1 MRRLLVISSILL
13 LTMALFIACGSDS
26 NIAKIQFWAFGG
38 SPNMMK
44 WAKERVA
51 SFNQKNPDI
60 KVIEGQKSWN
70 MIRELL
76 YTNFSTGTGPDVMRI
91 HANYAAE
98 FGEAGYLYPIN
109 NFSDFDSV
117 KAWYQPN
124 LFESCRHKGN
134 YYGLPGTAMAFVL
147 VCNKEMFDKEGL
159 KPPKTWSE
167 FRAAAKKLTKDL
179 DGDGSID
186 QWGLVLLGGDRGGFS
201 YRLAPFILKAGGT
214 FLSDDL
220 TKVTFNNP
228 ISIKAL
234 QLFIDMYQKDKSIT
248 PGFLAYTI
256 SEINDLFCSNKVAM
270 AIEGPWMNSVVQEK
284 KPGMKFYTVPVPV
297 PDNKIDQYDIA
308 PTLQDMVMISISAH
322 SKHLNEAWKL
332 TKYLRNEEADIEW
345 IRQDMGSFPTTLNAI
360 NSPEEKPF
368 PDFDV
373 FAHELQYAKPWPAHP
388 KMISI
393 VRNVIAPYCQK
404 AIIGELSAEQ
414 ALEMTAKEA
423 QDIIEGK
430 K

>member
-1 MRRLLVISSILL
+1 MKRLLLICSILL
-13 LTMALFIACGSDS
+13 LLVALIFSCGGDS
-26 NIAKIQFWAFGG
+26 NIAKVQFWSFGG
-38 SPNMMK
+38 MPTMMK
-44 WAKERVA
+44 WAKERVET
-51 SFNQKNPDI
+51 FNQQHDSI
-60 KVIEGQKSWN
+60 KVIQGQKSWN

-76 YTNFSTGTGPDVMRI
+76 YTNFSAGTGPNVMRV

-98 FGEAGYLYPIN
+98 FGEAGYFYPIN
-109 NFSDFDSV
+109 RFPDFDSV

-124 LFESCRHKGN
+124 LLESCRYKDN
-134 YYGLPGTAMAFVL
+134 YYGLPGTAIAFIL
-147 VCNKEMFDKEGL
+147 ACNKEMFDKEGL

-167 FRAAAKKLTKDL
+167 FRAAAKQLTKDI

-201 YRLAPFILKAGGT
+201 YRLAPFIYKAGGT

-220 TKVTFNNP
+220 NNVTFNNP
-228 ISIKAL
+228 TSIKAL
-234 QLFIDMYQKDKSIT
+234 QLFVDMFQKDKSIT
-248 PGFLAYTI
+248 PGFLAYTM

-270 AIEGPWMNSVVQEK
+270 RIEGPWINCVVQDRS
-284 KPGMKFYTVPVPV
+284 PGKEFYTVPIPV
-297 PDNKIDQYDIA
+297 PDDRINQYDTA
-308 PTLQDMVMISISAH
+308 PTLQDMIMISISAH
-322 SKHLNEAWKL
+322 SKYLNEAWEFA
-332 TKYLRNEEADIEW
+332 KYLRNNEADMEW
-345 IRQDMGSFPTTLNAI
+345 IRQDMGGFPTTLNAI
-360 NSPEEKPF
+360 NSTEEKPF

-414 ALEMTAKEA
+414 AWEKAAKEA
-423 QDIIEGK
+423 QDIIED
-430 K
+430 